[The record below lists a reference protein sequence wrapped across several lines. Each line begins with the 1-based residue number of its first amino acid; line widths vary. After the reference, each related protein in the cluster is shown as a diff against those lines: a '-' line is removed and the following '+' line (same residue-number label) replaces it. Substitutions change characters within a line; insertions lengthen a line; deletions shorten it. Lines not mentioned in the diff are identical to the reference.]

1 MAAAGA
7 AWEEGWWGEP
17 GTSATACTHHSHAMG
32 TGICLRY
39 GDWQQPGQHRRSQRL
54 PLSPKKLSGGGD
66 GSQPVPA
73 LAPTSP
79 GLAPPLAPW
88 ISNQWDCSQSSA
100 FSCCHPHEGQEH
112 RTPAPTPLSPPPP
125 GSVFLHLLDTAAPA
139 LCRAPCSRA
148 GAGKALSLLTCL
160 PPLPARRSRCGEG
173 CTLPHSNLHS
183 EGGGGRGGGTLQS
196 RHSPGPDTPSSPE
209 TSLSSQQ
216 LLSREKGA
224 QGLT

>member
-1 MAAAGA
+1 
-7 AWEEGWWGEP
+7 
-17 GTSATACTHHSHAMG
+17 MG

-112 RTPAPTPLSPPPP
+112 RTPAPTPLSPPPR
-125 GSVFLHLLDTAAPA
+125 LCIPA
-139 LCRAPCSRA
+139 LAGHCSPSSLQGSLFQSRGRGKRSPCSPA
-148 GAGKALSLLTCL
+148 FLLCQPGGAGVGRDAHCPTAIYIQKEEEEEEEEPFKAGIALGLTHH
-160 PPLPARRSRCGEG
+160 PHPRPASA
-173 CTLPHSNLHS
+173 
-183 EGGGGRGGGTLQS
+183 
-196 RHSPGPDTPSSPE
+196 PSSCCPG
-209 TSLSSQQ
+209 
-216 LLSREKGA
+216 RKG
-224 QGLT
+224 LRD

>member
-1 MAAAGA
+1 
-7 AWEEGWWGEP
+7 
-17 GTSATACTHHSHAMG
+17 MG

-125 GSVFLHLLDTAAPA
+125 ALYSCTCWTLQPQLSAGLLVPEQG
-139 LCRAPCSRA
+139 P
-148 GAGKALSLLTCL
+148 GKALSLLTCL

-224 QGLT
+224 QALT

>member
-1 MAAAGA
+1 
-7 AWEEGWWGEP
+7 
-17 GTSATACTHHSHAMG
+17 MG

-112 RTPAPTPLSPPPP
+112 RTPP
-125 GSVFLHLLDTAAPA
+125 PA
-139 LCRAPCSRA
+139 LYSCTCWTLQPQLSA
-148 GAGKALSLLTCL
+148 GLLVPEQGPGKALSLLTCL

>member
-1 MAAAGA
+1 
-7 AWEEGWWGEP
+7 
-17 GTSATACTHHSHAMG
+17 MG

-112 RTPAPTPLSPPPP
+112 RTPP
-125 GSVFLHLLDTAAPA
+125 PA
-139 LCRAPCSRA
+139 LYSCTCWTLQPQLSAGLLVPEQGPGKRSPCSPA
-148 GAGKALSLLTCL
+148 FLLCQPGGAGVGRDAHCPTAIYIQKEEEEEEEEPFKAGIALGLTHH
-160 PPLPARRSRCGEG
+160 PHPRPASA
-173 CTLPHSNLHS
+173 
-183 EGGGGRGGGTLQS
+183 
-196 RHSPGPDTPSSPE
+196 PSSCCPG
-209 TSLSSQQ
+209 
-216 LLSREKGA
+216 RKG
-224 QGLT
+224 LRD

>member
-148 GAGKALSLLTCL
+148 GAGESA
-160 PPLPARRSRCGEG
+160 LPAH
-173 CTLPHSNLHS
+173 L
-183 EGGGGRGGGTLQS
+183 
-196 RHSPGPDTPSSPE
+196 PSSFASPE
-209 TSLSSQQ
+209 EQVWGGMHTAPQQ
-216 LLSREKGA
+216 STFRRRRRKRRRNPSKQA
-224 QGLT
+224 